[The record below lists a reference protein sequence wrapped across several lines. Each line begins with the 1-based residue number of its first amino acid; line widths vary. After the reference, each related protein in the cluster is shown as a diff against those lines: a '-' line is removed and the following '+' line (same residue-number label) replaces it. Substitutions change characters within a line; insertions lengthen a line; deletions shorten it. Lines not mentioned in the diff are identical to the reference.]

1 MAKITQNGF
10 GKEIPPIRKF
20 VSIYF
25 AQKGFPESEAERFV
39 MHYELKGW
47 KNTEGNPVQNW
58 KTLACDWIW
67 NKKFGFKGL
76 TKMNVL
82 SQ

>member
-1 MAKITQNGF
+1 MAEMLQTGF
-10 GKEIPPIRKF
+10 GKQIPPDRTF

-25 AQKGFPESEAERFV
+25 AQKGLPESEAERFFV
-39 MHYELKGW
+39 HYDLRGW

-67 NKKFGFKGL
+67 NTKFGSKGL
-76 TKMNVL
+76 RN
-82 SQ
+82 